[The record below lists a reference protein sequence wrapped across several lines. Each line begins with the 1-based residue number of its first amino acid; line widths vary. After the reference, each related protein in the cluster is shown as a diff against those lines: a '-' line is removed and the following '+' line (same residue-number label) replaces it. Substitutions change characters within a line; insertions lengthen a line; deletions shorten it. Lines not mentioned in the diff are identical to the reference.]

1 MLEVKKIKA
10 YYGGMQVLWDVSLF
24 VKKGE
29 LVTIIGPNGAG
40 KTTTLRTIMGL
51 VKNRSGEILFEGVKI
66 HNTPTQKIV
75 EMGITMVPEGRELFP
90 QMSVRENLELGAFT
104 SRARKYLDDSLI
116 WVYNIFPILKKREK
130 QLAGTLSGGEQQ
142 MLAIAR
148 ALMSRPKL
156 LLIDEPSLGLA
167 PLIAERTFEVIRT
180 LHIEHEMTILLVEQ
194 KVIKGLELSDRAY
207 VLENGRIVAE
217 GDAKEIRENKLI
229 KTAYLGI

>member
-1 MLEVKKIKA
+1 
-10 YYGGMQVLWDVSLF
+10 
-24 VKKGE
+24 
-29 LVTIIGPNGAG
+29 
-40 KTTTLRTIMGL
+40 
-51 VKNRSGEILFEGVKI
+51 
-66 HNTPTQKIV
+66 
-75 EMGITMVPEGRELFP
+75 MVPEGRELFP

-104 SRARKYLDDSLI
+104 SLARKHLDDSLT
-116 WVYNIFPILKKREK
+116 WVYNIFPILKEREK

-194 KVIKGLELSDRAY
+194 NIIKGLELADRAY